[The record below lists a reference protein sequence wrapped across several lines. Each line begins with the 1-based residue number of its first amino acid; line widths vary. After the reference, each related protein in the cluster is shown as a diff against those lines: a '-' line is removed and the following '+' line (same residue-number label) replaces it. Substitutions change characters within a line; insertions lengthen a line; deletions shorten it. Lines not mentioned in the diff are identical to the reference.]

1 MSKLNLF
8 DLNKY
13 DDLKNDDNNN
23 PVNHDVNHDVNSVNP
38 IGNSVDN
45 GEDGSKVSQP
55 IDEGTDTVDCVSA
68 GTVNCVSADDVAYAP
83 SDTRSDAVRIVNELA
98 ARHIDITETYK
109 QWVSVAFALI
119 SEFGEQGREMFHMLS
134 RQNSRYQY
142 EESDRKFSSCL
153 KSHGS
158 GITIKTIFHLAK
170 EAGVEL
176 ANHENYLHE
185 ERRTGTTS
193 PTSPTGVVN
202 NENIEKSTVLGCFNE
217 NVGVS
222 DLSYLSYFPSEPH
235 FSVTGYTFSD
245 KLPLEDLPAFLA
257 PIYEV
262 HDNSVDRDKM
272 LLGALNII
280 SGLMGG
286 ANGTADCHCGIYGLY
301 DARRV
306 YTPLY
311 NIVYG
316 AAGSSKG
323 EIAFCKRIAAPVKQ
337 EMRRQYEYEKQ
348 QYEQQMAQYEAQGK
362 GKAKADRG
370 EAPKE
375 PPYRDPFVPGN
386 SSSSAV
392 YRAMD
397 ANGGWGMM
405 FETEADTVSAM
416 IASDYGNYSDLM
428 RKAHHHEPISMNR
441 VTDRIHI
448 DIDEPKLSVFLTCTP
463 GQLSALFTAS
473 SFENGLGSRILFY
486 EMPEEKATFHDVFAR
501 KDEPLEETYRRMG
514 DAFLPLYHE
523 LRERKDSPLQF
534 VMSSAQQQQFLAAFG
549 SMLHEQN
556 GMLGSGIT
564 AFIYRLALE
573 GFRYAMVLTAL
584 RRLSEWTAIPV
595 TQKEGGIFR
604 PDERALVCDDR
615 DFRSAMTI
623 VGSLVNHTTRV
634 YAVLAKENDNPFAKI
649 GVSLSAEEQRVYRS
663 LPETEFRTSDF
674 KAVTQPMGI
683 HPRSAERMLS
693 KFCNVYRIISPVR
706 YGFYRKVMLRKDASY
721 WEKGVRGGPVSLP
734 LKSPSESV
742 VKVL

>member
-23 PVNHDVNHDVNSVNP
+23 SVNPVVNSVNH
-38 IGNSVDN
+38 NVNLVDN

-68 GTVNCVSADDVAYAP
+68 DDVAYAL

-185 ERRTGTTS
+185 ERRTGIPLPPLPPLPPS
-193 PTSPTGVVN
+193 GGN
-202 NENIEKSTVLGCFNE
+202 NENIENSTVLGCFNE
-217 NVGVS
+217 FGGMAEVAETS
-222 DLSYLSYFPSEPH
+222 SEPRL
-235 FSVTGYTFSD
+235 SVTGYTFSD

-306 YTPLY
+306 YAPLY

-348 QYEQQMAQYEAQGK
+348 QYEQQMAQYEAQSK

-523 LRERKDSPLQF
+523 LRERKNSPLQF

-623 VGSLVNHTTRV
+623 VGSLVNHTTRL

-649 GVSLSAEEQRVYRS
+649 GVSLSVEEQRVYRS

-706 YGFYRKVMLRKDASY
+706 YGFYRKVMLRKDAS
-721 WEKGVRGGPVSLP
+721 
-734 LKSPSESV
+734 
-742 VKVL
+742 

>member
-13 DDLKNDDNNN
+13 DDLKKGDNNN
-23 PVNHDVNHDVNSVNP
+23 PVNPIVNSVNH
-38 IGNSVDN
+38 SVNPVGN

-68 GTVNCVSADDVAYAP
+68 DTVDCVSADDVAYAL

-185 ERRTGTTS
+185 ERRTGTTTT
-193 PTSPTGVVN
+193 TSPTGVVN

-306 YTPLY
+306 YAPLY

-370 EAPKE
+370 EAPNE

-514 DAFLPLYHE
+514 DDFLPLYHE

-549 SMLHEQN
+549 SMLHEQS

-649 GVSLSAEEQRVYRS
+649 GVSLSVEEQRVYRS
-663 LPETEFRTSDF
+663 LPETEFKTSDF

-706 YGFYRKVMLRKDASY
+706 YGFYRKVMLRKDAS
-721 WEKGVRGGPVSLP
+721 
-734 LKSPSESV
+734 
-742 VKVL
+742 

>member
-13 DDLKNDDNNN
+13 DGLKNDDNNN
-23 PVNHDVNHDVNSVNP
+23 PVNPIVNHDVNSVNHDVNHDVNSVNP

-68 GTVNCVSADDVAYAP
+68 DTVDCVSADDVAYAL

-185 ERRTGTTS
+185 DRRTGTTTTTS
-193 PTSPTGVVN
+193 TTSPTGVVN

-217 NVGVS
+217 NVGV
-222 DLSYLSYFPSEPH
+222 SYLSYFPSEPH

-306 YTPLY
+306 YAPLY

-523 LRERKDSPLQF
+523 LRERKNSPLQF

-549 SMLHEQN
+549 SMLHEQS

-584 RRLSEWTAIPV
+584 RRLSEWAAIPV

-649 GVSLSAEEQRVYRS
+649 GVSLSVEEQRVYRS

-706 YGFYRKVMLRKDASY
+706 YGFYRKVMLRKDAS
-721 WEKGVRGGPVSLP
+721 
-734 LKSPSESV
+734 
-742 VKVL
+742 

>member
-23 PVNHDVNHDVNSVNP
+23 SVNSNVNSIVNSVNHNVNP
-38 IGNSVDN
+38 VDN

-55 IDEGTDTVDCVSA
+55 IDEGTGTVDCVSA
-68 GTVNCVSADDVAYAP
+68 DTVNCVSADTVAYAL

-185 ERRTGTTS
+185 ERRTGTTTT
-193 PTSPTGVVN
+193 TSPTGVVN

-306 YTPLY
+306 YAPLY

-386 SSSSAV
+386 SSSPAV

-649 GVSLSAEEQRVYRS
+649 GVSLSVEEQRVYRS
-663 LPETEFRTSDF
+663 LPETEFKTSDF

-706 YGFYRKVMLRKDASY
+706 YGFYRKVMLRKDAS
-721 WEKGVRGGPVSLP
+721 
-734 LKSPSESV
+734 
-742 VKVL
+742 

>member
-23 PVNHDVNHDVNSVNP
+23 LVNHDVNHDVNSVNP

-55 IDEGTDTVDCVSA
+55 IDEGTGTVDCVSA
-68 GTVNCVSADDVAYAP
+68 DTVNCVSADDVAYAL

-185 ERRTGTTS
+185 ERRTGTTTP
-193 PTSPTGVVN
+193 PTPPTPPSGGN

-217 NVGVS
+217 FGGVAELAELA
-222 DLSYLSYFPSEPH
+222 DFPSEPH
-235 FSVTGYTFSD
+235 LSVTGYTFSD

-306 YTPLY
+306 YAPLY

-348 QYEQQMAQYEAQGK
+348 QYEQQMAQYEAQSK

-523 LRERKDSPLQF
+523 LRERKNSPLQF

-549 SMLHEQN
+549 SMLHEQS

-663 LPETEFRTSDF
+663 LPETEFKTSDF
-674 KAVTQPMGI
+674 KAVAQRVDIPL
-683 HPRSAERMLS
+683 RSAERMLS

-706 YGFYRKVMLRKDASY
+706 YGFYRKVMLRKDAS
-721 WEKGVRGGPVSLP
+721 
-734 LKSPSESV
+734 
-742 VKVL
+742 

>member
-23 PVNHDVNHDVNSVNP
+23 LVNHDVNHDVNSVNP

-68 GTVNCVSADDVAYAP
+68 DTVNCVSATDVAYAP

-185 ERRTGTTS
+185 ERRTGTTTTTS
-193 PTSPTGVVN
+193 TTSPTGVVN

-306 YTPLY
+306 YAPLY

-375 PPYRDPFVPGN
+375 PLYRDPFVPGN

-392 YRAMD
+392 YVP
-397 ANGGWGMM
+397 W
-405 FETEADTVSAM
+405 TPTADGA
-416 IASDYGNYSDLM
+416 
-428 RKAHHHEPISMNR
+428 
-441 VTDRIHI
+441 
-448 DIDEPKLSVFLTCTP
+448 
-463 GQLSALFTAS
+463 
-473 SFENGLGSRILFY
+473 
-486 EMPEEKATFHDVFAR
+486 
-501 KDEPLEETYRRMG
+501 
-514 DAFLPLYHE
+514 
-523 LRERKDSPLQF
+523 
-534 VMSSAQQQQFLAAFG
+534 
-549 SMLHEQN
+549 
-556 GMLGSGIT
+556 
-564 AFIYRLALE
+564 
-573 GFRYAMVLTAL
+573 
-584 RRLSEWTAIPV
+584 
-595 TQKEGGIFR
+595 
-604 PDERALVCDDR
+604 
-615 DFRSAMTI
+615 
-623 VGSLVNHTTRV
+623 
-634 YAVLAKENDNPFAKI
+634 
-649 GVSLSAEEQRVYRS
+649 
-663 LPETEFRTSDF
+663 
-674 KAVTQPMGI
+674 
-683 HPRSAERMLS
+683 
-693 KFCNVYRIISPVR
+693 
-706 YGFYRKVMLRKDASY
+706 
-721 WEKGVRGGPVSLP
+721 
-734 LKSPSESV
+734 
-742 VKVL
+742 

>member
-13 DDLKNDDNNN
+13 DDLKKGDNNN
-23 PVNHDVNHDVNSVNP
+23 PVNPIVNSVNHNVNP
-38 IGNSVDN
+38 VDN

-68 GTVNCVSADDVAYAP
+68 GTVNCVSADDVAYAL

-185 ERRTGTTS
+185 ERRTGTTTTTS
-193 PTSPTGVVN
+193 TTSPTGVVN

-222 DLSYLSYFPSEPH
+222 DLSYFPSEPH

-262 HDNSVDRDKM
+262 HDNSMDRDKM

-306 YTPLY
+306 YAPLY

-362 GKAKADRG
+362 GKAKAVRG

-649 GVSLSAEEQRVYRS
+649 GVSLSVEEQRVYRS

-706 YGFYRKVMLRKDASY
+706 YGFYRKVMLRKDAS
-721 WEKGVRGGPVSLP
+721 
-734 LKSPSESV
+734 
-742 VKVL
+742 

>member
-13 DDLKNDDNNN
+13 DDLKKGDNNN
-23 PVNHDVNHDVNSVNP
+23 PVNPIVNSVNH
-38 IGNSVDN
+38 SVNPVGN

-68 GTVNCVSADDVAYAP
+68 DTVDCVSADDVAYAL

-185 ERRTGTTS
+185 ERRTGTTTTTS
-193 PTSPTGVVN
+193 TTSPTGVVN

-306 YTPLY
+306 YSPLY

-523 LRERKDSPLQF
+523 LRERKNSPLQF

-584 RRLSEWTAIPV
+584 RRLSE
-595 TQKEGGIFR
+595 
-604 PDERALVCDDR
+604 
-615 DFRSAMTI
+615 
-623 VGSLVNHTTRV
+623 
-634 YAVLAKENDNPFAKI
+634 
-649 GVSLSAEEQRVYRS
+649 
-663 LPETEFRTSDF
+663 
-674 KAVTQPMGI
+674 
-683 HPRSAERMLS
+683 
-693 KFCNVYRIISPVR
+693 
-706 YGFYRKVMLRKDASY
+706 
-721 WEKGVRGGPVSLP
+721 
-734 LKSPSESV
+734 
-742 VKVL
+742 

>member
-23 PVNHDVNHDVNSVNP
+23 LVNHDVNHDVNSVNP

-68 GTVNCVSADDVAYAP
+68 DTVNCVSATDVAYAP

-185 ERRTGTTS
+185 ERRTGTTTTTS
-193 PTSPTGVVN
+193 TTSPTGVVN

-306 YTPLY
+306 YAPLY

-514 DAFLPLYHE
+514 DDFLPLYHE

-549 SMLHEQN
+549 SMLHEQS

-649 GVSLSAEEQRVYRS
+649 GVSLSVEEQRVYRS
-663 LPETEFRTSDF
+663 LPETEFKSSDF
-674 KAVTQPMGI
+674 KAVAQRVDI
-683 HPRSAERMLS
+683 SLRSAERMLS

-706 YGFYRKVMLRKDASY
+706 RGFYRKVMLRKDAS
-721 WEKGVRGGPVSLP
+721 
-734 LKSPSESV
+734 
-742 VKVL
+742 

>member
-23 PVNHDVNHDVNSVNP
+23 SVNPVVNSNVNSVNP

-55 IDEGTDTVDCVSA
+55 IDEGTGTVDCVSA
-68 GTVNCVSADDVAYAP
+68 DTVDCVSADDVAYAL

-185 ERRTGTTS
+185 ERRTGTTTTTS
-193 PTSPTGVVN
+193 TTSPTGVVN

-222 DLSYLSYFPSEPH
+222 DLSYFPSEPH

-306 YTPLY
+306 YAPLY

-370 EAPKE
+370 EAPNE

-514 DAFLPLYHE
+514 DDFLPLYHE

-549 SMLHEQN
+549 SMLHEQS

-649 GVSLSAEEQRVYRS
+649 GVSLSVEEQRVYRS
-663 LPETEFRTSDF
+663 LPETEFKTSEF

-706 YGFYRKVMLRKDASY
+706 YGFYRKVMLRKDAS
-721 WEKGVRGGPVSLP
+721 
-734 LKSPSESV
+734 
-742 VKVL
+742 

>member
-13 DDLKNDDNNN
+13 DGLKNDDNNN
-23 PVNHDVNHDVNSVNP
+23 PVNPIVNHDVNSVNP

-68 GTVNCVSADDVAYAP
+68 DTVDCVSADDVAYAL

-185 ERRTGTTS
+185 DRRTGTTTTTS
-193 PTSPTGVVN
+193 TTSPTGVVN

-280 SGLMGG
+280 CGLMGG

-306 YTPLY
+306 YAPLY

-523 LRERKDSPLQF
+523 LRERKNSPLQF

-706 YGFYRKVMLRKDASY
+706 YGFYRKVMLRKDAS
-721 WEKGVRGGPVSLP
+721 
-734 LKSPSESV
+734 
-742 VKVL
+742 

>member
-68 GTVNCVSADDVAYAP
+68 GTVNCVSADDVAYAL

-185 ERRTGTTS
+185 ERRTGMSTP
-193 PTSPTGVVN
+193 PTPPTPPCGGN
-202 NENIEKSTVLGCFNE
+202 NENIENSTVLGCFNE
-217 NVGVS
+217 FGGVAELA
-222 DLSYLSYFPSEPH
+222 DFPSEPH
-235 FSVTGYTFSD
+235 LSVTGYTFSD

-306 YTPLY
+306 YAPLY

-348 QYEQQMAQYEAQGK
+348 QNEQQMAQYEAQGK

-523 LRERKDSPLQF
+523 LRERKNSHLQF

-549 SMLHEQN
+549 SMLHEQS

-663 LPETEFRTSDF
+663 LPETEFKTSDF
-674 KAVTQPMGI
+674 KAVAQRVDIPL
-683 HPRSAERMLS
+683 RSAERMLS

-706 YGFYRKVMLRKDASY
+706 YGFYRKVMLRKDAS
-721 WEKGVRGGPVSLP
+721 
-734 LKSPSESV
+734 
-742 VKVL
+742 

>member
-13 DDLKNDDNNN
+13 DDLKKGDNNN

-68 GTVNCVSADDVAYAP
+68 DTVDCVSADDVAYAL

-185 ERRTGTTS
+185 ERRTGTTTT
-193 PTSPTGVVN
+193 TSPTGVVN

-306 YTPLY
+306 YAPLY

-370 EAPKE
+370 EAPNE

-514 DAFLPLYHE
+514 DDFLPLYHE

-549 SMLHEQN
+549 SMLHEQS

-649 GVSLSAEEQRVYRS
+649 GVSLSVEEQRVYRS
-663 LPETEFRTSDF
+663 LPETEFKTSDF

-706 YGFYRKVMLRKDASY
+706 YGFYRKVMLRKDAS
-721 WEKGVRGGPVSLP
+721 
-734 LKSPSESV
+734 
-742 VKVL
+742 

>member
-13 DDLKNDDNNN
+13 DDLKKGDNNN
-23 PVNHDVNHDVNSVNP
+23 PVNPIVNSVNH
-38 IGNSVDN
+38 SVNPVGN

-68 GTVNCVSADDVAYAP
+68 DTVNCVSADDVAYAL

-142 EESDRKFSSCL
+142 EKSDRKFSSCL

-185 ERRTGTTS
+185 ERRTGTTTTTS
-193 PTSPTGVVN
+193 ATSPTGVVN

-222 DLSYLSYFPSEPH
+222 DLSYFPSEPH

-306 YTPLY
+306 YAPLY

-523 LRERKDSPLQF
+523 LRERKNSPLQF

-649 GVSLSAEEQRVYRS
+649 GVSLSVEEQRVYRS

-706 YGFYRKVMLRKDASY
+706 YGFYRKVMLRKDAS
-721 WEKGVRGGPVSLP
+721 
-734 LKSPSESV
+734 
-742 VKVL
+742 

>member
-13 DDLKNDDNNN
+13 DNLMNDDNNKPVNPIVNSNVNPVKPNVN
-23 PVNHDVNHDVNSVNP
+23 PVNHSVNLD
-38 IGNSVDN
+38 GNPNVNPVDK

-68 GTVNCVSADDVAYAP
+68 DTVDCVSADDVAYAL

-185 ERRTGTTS
+185 ERRTGTTTTTS
-193 PTSPTGVVN
+193 TTSPTGVVN

-306 YTPLY
+306 YAPLY

-649 GVSLSAEEQRVYRS
+649 GVSLSVEEQRVYRS
-663 LPETEFRTSDF
+663 LPETEFKSSDF
-674 KAVTQPMGI
+674 KAVAQRVDI
-683 HPRSAERMLS
+683 SLRSAERMLS

-706 YGFYRKVMLRKDASY
+706 RGFYRKVMLRKDAS
-721 WEKGVRGGPVSLP
+721 
-734 LKSPSESV
+734 
-742 VKVL
+742 

>member
-13 DDLKNDDNNN
+13 DDFKNDDNNN
-23 PVNHDVNHDVNSVNP
+23 LVNHDVNHDVNSVNP

-68 GTVNCVSADDVAYAP
+68 DTVNCVSADDVAYAL

-185 ERRTGTTS
+185 ERRTGMSTP
-193 PTSPTGVVN
+193 PTPPTPPCGGN
-202 NENIEKSTVLGCFNE
+202 NENIENSTVLGCFNE
-217 NVGVS
+217 FGGVAELAELA
-222 DLSYLSYFPSEPH
+222 DFPSEPH
-235 FSVTGYTFSD
+235 LSVTGYTFSD

-306 YTPLY
+306 YAPLY

-523 LRERKDSPLQF
+523 LRERKNSPLQF

-549 SMLHEQN
+549 SMLHEQS

-663 LPETEFRTSDF
+663 LPETEFKTSDF
-674 KAVTQPMGI
+674 KAVAQRVDIPL
-683 HPRSAERMLS
+683 RSAERMLS

-706 YGFYRKVMLRKDASY
+706 YGFYRKVMLRKDAS
-721 WEKGVRGGPVSLP
+721 
-734 LKSPSESV
+734 
-742 VKVL
+742 

>member
-13 DDLKNDDNNN
+13 DDMKKDDNNN

-38 IGNSVDN
+38 IGNSDDN

-68 GTVNCVSADDVAYAP
+68 DTVDCVSNGTVDSASNDTVDCVSADDVAYAP
-83 SDTRSDAVRIVNELA
+83 SDTRSDAVRIVNVLA

-185 ERRTGTTS
+185 ERRTGMSTP
-193 PTSPTGVVN
+193 PTPPTPPCGGN
-202 NENIEKSTVLGCFNE
+202 NENIENSTVLGCFNE
-217 NVGVS
+217 FGGVAELAELA
-222 DLSYLSYFPSEPH
+222 DFPSEPH
-235 FSVTGYTFSD
+235 LSVTGYTFSD

-306 YTPLY
+306 YAPLY

-549 SMLHEQN
+549 SMLHEQS

-649 GVSLSAEEQRVYRS
+649 GVSLSAEEQSVYRS
-663 LPETEFRTSDF
+663 LPETEFKTSDF
-674 KAVTQPMGI
+674 KAVAQRVDIPL
-683 HPRSAERMLS
+683 RSAERMLS

-706 YGFYRKVMLRKDASY
+706 YGFYRKVMLRKDAS
-721 WEKGVRGGPVSLP
+721 
-734 LKSPSESV
+734 
-742 VKVL
+742 

>member
-1 MSKLNLF
+1 MNKLNLF

-13 DDLKNDDNNN
+13 DDLNRSDDN
-23 PVNHDVNHDVNSVNP
+23 NSVNP
-38 IGNSVDN
+38 VVN

-55 IDEGTDTVDCVSA
+55 IDEGTDTV
-68 GTVNCVSADDVAYAP
+68 NCVSADTVNCTSADTVNCGSADVVTYSP
-83 SDTRSDAVRIVNELA
+83 SDTRIDAVRIVNELA

-176 ANHENYLHE
+176 ANHEIYLHE
-185 ERRTGTTS
+185 KRRVSSTSSTGS
-193 PTSPTGVVN
+193 TGVEN
-202 NENIEKSTVLGCFNE
+202 NENIEKSTVLGCFYE
-217 NVGVS
+217 NGEVS
-222 DLSYLSYFPSEPH
+222 NLSNLSNFPSESH
-235 FSVTGYTFSD
+235 SFVTGYTFSD
-245 KLPLEDLPAFLA
+245 KLPLEELPAFLA

-272 LLGALNII
+272 LLGTLNII

-286 ANGTADCHCGIYGLY
+286 ANGTADTHCGIYGLY

-306 YTPLY
+306 YAPLY

-348 QYEQQMAQYEAQGK
+348 QYEQQMAQYEAQSK

-370 EAPKE
+370 EMPKE

-441 VTDRIHI
+441 VTDKIHI

-534 VMSSAQQQQFLAAFG
+534 VMSSAQQQQFLAVFG
-549 SMLHEQN
+549 SMLHEQS

-573 GFRYAMVLTAL
+573 AFRYAMVLTAL

-623 VGSLVNHTTRV
+623 VSSLVNHTTRV

-649 GVSLSAEEQRVYRS
+649 GISLSSEEQRVYRS
-663 LPETEFRTSDF
+663 LPETEFKTADF
-674 KAVTQPMGI
+674 KAITQPMGI
-683 HPRSAERMLS
+683 NPRTADRMLS
-693 KFCNVYRIISPVR
+693 KFSNEYRIISPVR
-706 YGFYRKVMLRKDASY
+706 FGIYRKVMLRKDAS
-721 WEKGVRGGPVSLP
+721 
-734 LKSPSESV
+734 
-742 VKVL
+742 

>member
-23 PVNHDVNHDVNSVNP
+23 PVNPIVNSNVNHDVNPVNHSVNLV
-38 IGNSVDN
+38 GK

-55 IDEGTDTVDCVSA
+55 IDEGTDTVDCVPADTVDCVSNDTVNCVSA
-68 GTVNCVSADDVAYAP
+68 DTVNCVSADDVAYAL

-185 ERRTGTTS
+185 ERRTGTTTTTS

-202 NENIEKSTVLGCFNE
+202 NENIEKSSVLGCFNE

-222 DLSYLSYFPSEPH
+222 DLSYLSYFPSELHLP
-235 FSVTGYTFSD
+235 VTGYTFSD

-306 YTPLY
+306 YAPLY

-337 EMRRQYEYEKQ
+337 EMRRLYEYEKQ

-375 PPYRDPFVPGN
+375 PPYRDPSCRATAPRLPYTVP
-386 SSSSAV
+386 
-392 YRAMD
+392 
-397 ANGGWGMM
+397 W
-405 FETEADTVSAM
+405 TPTADGA
-416 IASDYGNYSDLM
+416 
-428 RKAHHHEPISMNR
+428 
-441 VTDRIHI
+441 
-448 DIDEPKLSVFLTCTP
+448 
-463 GQLSALFTAS
+463 
-473 SFENGLGSRILFY
+473 
-486 EMPEEKATFHDVFAR
+486 
-501 KDEPLEETYRRMG
+501 
-514 DAFLPLYHE
+514 
-523 LRERKDSPLQF
+523 
-534 VMSSAQQQQFLAAFG
+534 
-549 SMLHEQN
+549 
-556 GMLGSGIT
+556 
-564 AFIYRLALE
+564 
-573 GFRYAMVLTAL
+573 
-584 RRLSEWTAIPV
+584 
-595 TQKEGGIFR
+595 
-604 PDERALVCDDR
+604 
-615 DFRSAMTI
+615 
-623 VGSLVNHTTRV
+623 
-634 YAVLAKENDNPFAKI
+634 
-649 GVSLSAEEQRVYRS
+649 
-663 LPETEFRTSDF
+663 
-674 KAVTQPMGI
+674 
-683 HPRSAERMLS
+683 
-693 KFCNVYRIISPVR
+693 
-706 YGFYRKVMLRKDASY
+706 
-721 WEKGVRGGPVSLP
+721 
-734 LKSPSESV
+734 
-742 VKVL
+742 

>member
-23 PVNHDVNHDVNSVNP
+23 LVNHDVNHDVNSVNP

-68 GTVNCVSADDVAYAP
+68 DTVNCVSADDVAYAL

-185 ERRTGTTS
+185 ERRTGMSTP
-193 PTSPTGVVN
+193 PTPPTPPCGGN
-202 NENIEKSTVLGCFNE
+202 NENIENSTVLGCFNE
-217 NVGVS
+217 FGGVAE
-222 DLSYLSYFPSEPH
+222 LAELSYFPSEPH
-235 FSVTGYTFSD
+235 LSVTGYTFSD

-306 YTPLY
+306 YAPLY

-523 LRERKDSPLQF
+523 LRERKNSPLQF

-549 SMLHEQN
+549 SMLHEQS

-604 PDERALVCDDR
+604 PDERALVCNDR

-663 LPETEFRTSDF
+663 LPETEFKTSDF
-674 KAVTQPMGI
+674 KAVAQRVDIPL
-683 HPRSAERMLS
+683 RSAERMLS

-706 YGFYRKVMLRKDASY
+706 YGFYRKVMLRKDAS
-721 WEKGVRGGPVSLP
+721 
-734 LKSPSESV
+734 
-742 VKVL
+742 

>member
-13 DDLKNDDNNN
+13 DDLKKGDNNN
-23 PVNHDVNHDVNSVNP
+23 PVNPIVNSVNH
-38 IGNSVDN
+38 SVNPVGN

-68 GTVNCVSADDVAYAP
+68 DTVDCVSADDVAYAL

-185 ERRTGTTS
+185 ERRTGTTTTTS
-193 PTSPTGVVN
+193 TTSPTGVVN

-306 YTPLY
+306 YAPLY

-397 ANGGWGMM
+397 ANGGW
-405 FETEADTVSAM
+405 A
-416 IASDYGNYSDLM
+416 
-428 RKAHHHEPISMNR
+428 
-441 VTDRIHI
+441 
-448 DIDEPKLSVFLTCTP
+448 
-463 GQLSALFTAS
+463 
-473 SFENGLGSRILFY
+473 
-486 EMPEEKATFHDVFAR
+486 
-501 KDEPLEETYRRMG
+501 
-514 DAFLPLYHE
+514 
-523 LRERKDSPLQF
+523 
-534 VMSSAQQQQFLAAFG
+534 
-549 SMLHEQN
+549 
-556 GMLGSGIT
+556 
-564 AFIYRLALE
+564 
-573 GFRYAMVLTAL
+573 
-584 RRLSEWTAIPV
+584 
-595 TQKEGGIFR
+595 
-604 PDERALVCDDR
+604 
-615 DFRSAMTI
+615 
-623 VGSLVNHTTRV
+623 
-634 YAVLAKENDNPFAKI
+634 
-649 GVSLSAEEQRVYRS
+649 
-663 LPETEFRTSDF
+663 
-674 KAVTQPMGI
+674 
-683 HPRSAERMLS
+683 
-693 KFCNVYRIISPVR
+693 
-706 YGFYRKVMLRKDASY
+706 
-721 WEKGVRGGPVSLP
+721 
-734 LKSPSESV
+734 
-742 VKVL
+742 

>member
-23 PVNHDVNHDVNSVNP
+23 PVNHDVNSVNP

-68 GTVNCVSADDVAYAP
+68 GTVNCVSADDVAYAL

-185 ERRTGTTS
+185 ERRTGTTTP
-193 PTSPTGVVN
+193 PTPPTPPSGGN

-217 NVGVS
+217 FGGVAELAELA
-222 DLSYLSYFPSEPH
+222 DFPSEPH
-235 FSVTGYTFSD
+235 LSVTGYTFSD

-306 YTPLY
+306 YAPLY

-348 QYEQQMAQYEAQGK
+348 QYEQQMAQYEAQSK

-523 LRERKDSPLQF
+523 LRERKNSPLQF

-549 SMLHEQN
+549 SMLHEQS

-663 LPETEFRTSDF
+663 LPETEFKSSDF
-674 KAVTQPMGI
+674 KAVAQRVDI
-683 HPRSAERMLS
+683 SLRSAERMLS

-706 YGFYRKVMLRKDASY
+706 RGFYRKVMLRKDAS
-721 WEKGVRGGPVSLP
+721 
-734 LKSPSESV
+734 
-742 VKVL
+742 

>member
-8 DLNKY
+8 NLNKY

-68 GTVNCVSADDVAYAP
+68 DTVDCVSADDVAYAL

-185 ERRTGTTS
+185 ERRTGTTTTTS
-193 PTSPTGVVN
+193 TTSPTGVVN

-222 DLSYLSYFPSEPH
+222 YLSYFPSEPH

-245 KLPLEDLPAFLA
+245 KLPLENLPAFLA

-306 YTPLY
+306 YAPLY

-392 YRAMD
+392 YRVMD

-523 LRERKDSPLQF
+523 LRERKNSPLQF

-663 LPETEFRTSDF
+663 LPETEFKTSDF

-706 YGFYRKVMLRKDASY
+706 YGFYRKVMLRKDAS
-721 WEKGVRGGPVSLP
+721 
-734 LKSPSESV
+734 
-742 VKVL
+742 

>member
-13 DDLKNDDNNN
+13 DGLKNDDNNN

-38 IGNSVDN
+38 IVNSVDN

-68 GTVNCVSADDVAYAP
+68 DTVDCVSADDVAYAL

-185 ERRTGTTS
+185 ERRTGTTTTTS
-193 PTSPTGVVN
+193 TTSPTGVVN

-222 DLSYLSYFPSEPH
+222 DLSYFPSEPH

-306 YTPLY
+306 YAPLY

-706 YGFYRKVMLRKDASY
+706 YGFYRKVMLRKDAS
-721 WEKGVRGGPVSLP
+721 
-734 LKSPSESV
+734 
-742 VKVL
+742 

>member
-23 PVNHDVNHDVNSVNP
+23 PVNHDVNSVNP

-55 IDEGTDTVDCVSA
+55 IDEGTGTVDSVSA
-68 GTVNCVSADDVAYAP
+68 DTVNCVSADDVAYAL

-185 ERRTGTTS
+185 ERRTGTTTTTS
-193 PTSPTGVVN
+193 TTSPTGVVN

-306 YTPLY
+306 YAPLY

-348 QYEQQMAQYEAQGK
+348 QYEQQMAQYEAQ

-523 LRERKDSPLQF
+523 LRERKNSPLQF

-549 SMLHEQN
+549 SMLH
-556 GMLGSGIT
+556 
-564 AFIYRLALE
+564 
-573 GFRYAMVLTAL
+573 
-584 RRLSEWTAIPV
+584 V
-595 TQKEGGIFR
+595 TI
-604 PDERALVCDDR
+604 
-615 DFRSAMTI
+615 
-623 VGSLVNHTTRV
+623 
-634 YAVLAKENDNPFAKI
+634 
-649 GVSLSAEEQRVYRS
+649 QR
-663 LPETEFRTSDF
+663 
-674 KAVTQPMGI
+674 
-683 HPRSAERMLS
+683 
-693 KFCNVYRIISPVR
+693 
-706 YGFYRKVMLRKDASY
+706 
-721 WEKGVRGGPVSLP
+721 
-734 LKSPSESV
+734 
-742 VKVL
+742 

>member
-1 MSKLNLF
+1 MIL
-8 DLNKY
+8 
-13 DDLKNDDNNN
+13 
-23 PVNHDVNHDVNSVNP
+23 
-38 IGNSVDN
+38 
-45 GEDGSKVSQP
+45 
-55 IDEGTDTVDCVSA
+55 A
-68 GTVNCVSADDVAYAP
+68 
-83 SDTRSDAVRIVNELA
+83 ELA
-98 ARHIDITETYK
+98 D
-109 QWVSVAFALI
+109 
-119 SEFGEQGREMFHMLS
+119 
-134 RQNSRYQY
+134 
-142 EESDRKFSSCL
+142 
-153 KSHGS
+153 
-158 GITIKTIFHLAK
+158 
-170 EAGVEL
+170 
-176 ANHENYLHE
+176 
-185 ERRTGTTS
+185 
-193 PTSPTGVVN
+193 
-202 NENIEKSTVLGCFNE
+202 
-217 NVGVS
+217 
-222 DLSYLSYFPSEPH
+222 FPSEPH
-235 FSVTGYTFSD
+235 LSVTGYTFSD

-306 YTPLY
+306 YAPLY

-549 SMLHEQN
+549 SMLHEQS

-649 GVSLSAEEQRVYRS
+649 GISLSAEEQRVYRS
-663 LPETEFRTSDF
+663 LPETEFKTSDF
-674 KAVTQPMGI
+674 KAVAQRVDIPL
-683 HPRSAERMLS
+683 RSAERMLS

-706 YGFYRKVMLRKDASY
+706 YGFYRKVMLRKDAS
-721 WEKGVRGGPVSLP
+721 
-734 LKSPSESV
+734 
-742 VKVL
+742 

>member
-23 PVNHDVNHDVNSVNP
+23 LVNHDVNHDVNSVNP

-68 GTVNCVSADDVAYAP
+68 DTVNCVSATDVAYAP

-119 SEFGEQGREMFHMLS
+119 SEFGEQGREKFHMLS

-185 ERRTGTTS
+185 ERRTGTTTTTS
-193 PTSPTGVVN
+193 TTSPTGVVN

-306 YTPLY
+306 YAPLY

-337 EMRRQYEYEKQ
+337 EMRRQYEYDKQ
-348 QYEQQMAQYEAQGK
+348 QYEQQMAQYEAQ

-523 LRERKDSPLQF
+523 LRERKNSPLQF

-649 GVSLSAEEQRVYRS
+649 GVSLSVEEQRVYRS

-706 YGFYRKVMLRKDASY
+706 YGFYRKVMLRKDAS
-721 WEKGVRGGPVSLP
+721 
-734 LKSPSESV
+734 
-742 VKVL
+742 

>member
-23 PVNHDVNHDVNSVNP
+23 LVNHDVNHDVNSVNP

-68 GTVNCVSADDVAYAP
+68 DTVNCVSATDVAYAP

-185 ERRTGTTS
+185 ERRTGTTTT
-193 PTSPTGVVN
+193 TSTTIPTGVVN

-306 YTPLY
+306 YAPLY

-514 DAFLPLYHE
+514 DDFLPLYHE

-549 SMLHEQN
+549 SMLHEQS

-649 GVSLSAEEQRVYRS
+649 GVSLSVEEQRVYRS
-663 LPETEFRTSDF
+663 LPETEFKTSDF

-706 YGFYRKVMLRKDASY
+706 YGFYRKVMLRKDAS
-721 WEKGVRGGPVSLP
+721 
-734 LKSPSESV
+734 
-742 VKVL
+742 

>member
-55 IDEGTDTVDCVSA
+55 IDEGTGTVDCVSADTVDCVSA
-68 GTVNCVSADDVAYAP
+68 ADVAYSP

-185 ERRTGTTS
+185 ERRTGTTTT
-193 PTSPTGVVN
+193 TSPTGVVN

-222 DLSYLSYFPSEPH
+222 DLSYLSYFPSELHLP
-235 FSVTGYTFSD
+235 VTGYTFSD

-306 YTPLY
+306 YAPLY

-375 PPYRDPFVPGN
+375 PPYRAPFVPGN

-523 LRERKDSPLQF
+523 LRERKNSPLQF

-549 SMLHEQN
+549 SMLHEQS

-584 RRLSEWTAIPV
+584 RRLSEWAAIPV

-649 GVSLSAEEQRVYRS
+649 GVSLSVEEQRVYRS

-706 YGFYRKVMLRKDASY
+706 YGFYRKVMLRKDAS
-721 WEKGVRGGPVSLP
+721 
-734 LKSPSESV
+734 
-742 VKVL
+742 

>member
-13 DDLKNDDNNN
+13 DDFKNDDNNN
-23 PVNHDVNHDVNSVNP
+23 LVNHDVNHDVNSVNP

-68 GTVNCVSADDVAYAP
+68 DTVNCVSADDVAYAL

-185 ERRTGTTS
+185 ERRTGMSTP
-193 PTSPTGVVN
+193 PTPPTPPCGGN
-202 NENIEKSTVLGCFNE
+202 NENIENSTVLGCFNE
-217 NVGVS
+217 FGGVAELAELA
-222 DLSYLSYFPSEPH
+222 DFPSEPH
-235 FSVTGYTFSD
+235 LSVTGYTFSD

-306 YTPLY
+306 YAPLY

-663 LPETEFRTSDF
+663 LPETEFKTSDF
-674 KAVTQPMGI
+674 KAVAQRVDIPL
-683 HPRSAERMLS
+683 RSAERMLS

-706 YGFYRKVMLRKDASY
+706 YGFYRKVMLRKDAS
-721 WEKGVRGGPVSLP
+721 
-734 LKSPSESV
+734 
-742 VKVL
+742 

>member
-23 PVNHDVNHDVNSVNP
+23 LVNHDVNHDVNSVNP

-68 GTVNCVSADDVAYAP
+68 DTVNCVSATDVAYAP

-185 ERRTGTTS
+185 ERRTGTTTTTS
-193 PTSPTGVVN
+193 TTSPTGVVN

-217 NVGVS
+217 NVGV
-222 DLSYLSYFPSEPH
+222 SYLSYFPSEPH

-306 YTPLY
+306 YAPLY

-523 LRERKDSPLQF
+523 LRERKNSPLQF

-604 PDERALVCDDR
+604 PHERALVCDDR

-649 GVSLSAEEQRVYRS
+649 GVSLSVEEQRVYRS

-706 YGFYRKVMLRKDASY
+706 YGFYRKVMLRKDAS
-721 WEKGVRGGPVSLP
+721 
-734 LKSPSESV
+734 
-742 VKVL
+742 

>member
-68 GTVNCVSADDVAYAP
+68 DTVAYAL

-193 PTSPTGVVN
+193 TTSTTSPTGVVN
-202 NENIEKSTVLGCFNE
+202 NENIKKSTVLGCFNE

-222 DLSYLSYFPSEPH
+222 DLSDLSYFPSEPH

-245 KLPLEDLPAFLA
+245 KLPLENLPAFLA

-306 YTPLY
+306 YAPLY

-523 LRERKDSPLQF
+523 LRERKNSPLQF

-549 SMLHEQN
+549 SMLHEQS

-584 RRLSEWTAIPV
+584 RRLSEWAAIPV

-663 LPETEFRTSDF
+663 LPETEFKTSDF
-674 KAVTQPMGI
+674 KAVAQRVDIPL
-683 HPRSAERMLS
+683 RSAERMLS

-706 YGFYRKVMLRKDASY
+706 YGFYRKVMLRKDAS
-721 WEKGVRGGPVSLP
+721 
-734 LKSPSESV
+734 
-742 VKVL
+742 

>member
-23 PVNHDVNHDVNSVNP
+23 SVNPVVNSNVNSVNH
-38 IGNSVDN
+38 NVNLVDN

-68 GTVNCVSADDVAYAP
+68 DDVAYAL

-185 ERRTGTTS
+185 ERRTGTTTP
-193 PTSPTGVVN
+193 PTPPTPPSGGN

-217 NVGVS
+217 FGGVAELAELA
-222 DLSYLSYFPSEPH
+222 DFPSEPH
-235 FSVTGYTFSD
+235 LSVTGYTFSD

-306 YTPLY
+306 YAPLY

-549 SMLHEQN
+549 SMLHEQS

-663 LPETEFRTSDF
+663 LPETEFKTSDF
-674 KAVTQPMGI
+674 KAVAQRVDIPL
-683 HPRSAERMLS
+683 RSAERMLS

-706 YGFYRKVMLRKDASY
+706 RGFYRKVMLRKDAS
-721 WEKGVRGGPVSLP
+721 
-734 LKSPSESV
+734 
-742 VKVL
+742 

>member
-13 DDLKNDDNNN
+13 DGLKNDDNNN

-38 IGNSVDN
+38 IVNSVDN

-68 GTVNCVSADDVAYAP
+68 DTVDCVSADDVAYAL

-185 ERRTGTTS
+185 ERRTGMSTP
-193 PTSPTGVVN
+193 PTPPTPPCGGN
-202 NENIEKSTVLGCFNE
+202 NENIENSTVLGCFNE
-217 NVGVS
+217 FGGVAELA
-222 DLSYLSYFPSEPH
+222 DFPSEPH
-235 FSVTGYTFSD
+235 LSVTGYTFSD

-306 YTPLY
+306 YAPLY

-549 SMLHEQN
+549 SMLHEQS

-663 LPETEFRTSDF
+663 LPETEFKTSDF
-674 KAVTQPMGI
+674 KAVAQHVDIPL
-683 HPRSAERMLS
+683 RSAERMLS

-706 YGFYRKVMLRKDASY
+706 YGFYRKVMLRKDAS
-721 WEKGVRGGPVSLP
+721 
-734 LKSPSESV
+734 
-742 VKVL
+742 